1 VSLRAWRDIVSVLLI
16 IIGIIMFLYG
26 ANSYNGTLG
35 WTGFGLFFG
44 GFAVYIV
51 LKAYEV
57 VEKRS
62 VQKP

>member
-1 VSLRAWRDIVSVLLI
+1 VSVLLI
-16 IIGIIMFLYG
+16 IVGIIMFLYG